1 MNRKESR
8 VRSGFSPVQRKACLV
23 IALCV
28 LAVVLSFVVA
38 WILPQSLSL
47 FGSGDGYDPDQYPVD
62 TSLGAVL
69 TENSADDTYITES
82 LFVGDKTAL
91 ALQKDGRISL
101 DQYAGKEDLKISNF
115 LKESC
120 VAFEDDNNTYTI
132 PQAIAKMKTR
142 RVYVLIGSN
151 DVDGSVTV
159 DEFISDYKQALQNI
173 KNSYSYCDVI
183 ACAIPPVDQDSE
195 NAAQT
200 QTLIDQFNQAI
211 AVACNDMEF
220 KYLNSAEVLKGDK
233 GYAESS
239 YLDSGTGTLN
249 AAGANT
255 FLEYVKSHAY
265 QTEDTRPD
273 TNDVPKRAAQ
283 ASGGTSSTP
292 TPTATPS
299 KLTASYAVEDA
310 AKGSLT
316 GNGQTGVSSLE
327 VQTTSGSKVS
337 VTAVAAEGYTFYKWS
352 DGVTDATRY
361 DIVTKD
367 ISVTAMFNDARVELT
382 LDRGDTTIKKGESLS
397 ITATVKLGGKSYD
410 NSNVQWSVNDEM
422 EMNGGTFTFT
432 PSDAG
437 SYVVRAGIE
446 INGTFSTAQITVTV
460 QSDPTAISISGTST
474 ITAGNSTTLNAN
486 VQNKNGDV
494 TWSCDETSWTATGD
508 QVTFTANQE
517 GTYHLRAKNNG
528 AEAVFEL
535 QVSAAPTPTP
545 APTPSPTPV
554 PTATPAPASQSEG

>member
-1 MNRKESR
+1 MSRKESR
-8 VRSGFSPVQRKACLV
+8 IRSGFSPVQRKACIV
-23 IALCV
+23 MALCV
-28 LAVVLSFVVA
+28 LAVVISFVVA
-38 WILPQSLSL
+38 WVLPQNLDL
-47 FGSGDGYDPDQYPVD
+47 PGGDDAYDPDLYPLD
-62 TSLGAVL
+62 TSLEAIL
-69 TENSADDTYITES
+69 TENSADDSYITES
-82 LFVGDKTAL
+82 LFVGDRSAL
-91 ALQKDGRISL
+91 SLQKDGRITL

-120 VAFEDDNNTYTI
+120 VAFQDDANNYTI
-132 PQAIAKMKTR
+132 PQAIAKMKVR
-142 RVYVLIGSN
+142 RVYVMIGSN

-183 ACAIPPVDQDSE
+183 ACAIPPVVQGGE

-200 QTLIDQFNQAI
+200 QTIIDQFNQAI
-211 AVACNDMEF
+211 ALACNDMGF
-220 KYLNSAEVLKGDK
+220 KYLNSTEVLKDSK
-233 GYAESS
+233 GYAEAS
-239 YLDSGTGTLN
+239 YSDGTIGVFN
-249 AAGANT
+249 AAGANA

-265 QTEDTRPD
+265 QTDDTRPD
-273 TNDVPKRAAQ
+273 TDDVPKRAAQ
-283 ASGGTSSTP
+283 ASGSQSNTP
-292 TPTATPS
+292 TPTATPA
-299 KLTASYAVEDA
+299 KLTASYAVESNE
-310 AKGSLT
+310 KGSLT
-316 GNGQTGVSSLE
+316 GNGQTGVSTLE
-327 VQTTSGSKVS
+327 VQVASGSKVS

-361 DIVTKD
+361 DILTKD

-397 ITATVKLGGKSYD
+397 INATVKLGGKSYD
-410 NSNVQWSVNDEM
+410 NSNVQWSVNDEL

-432 PSDAG
+432 PGDAG

-446 INGTFSTAQITVTV
+446 INGTISTAQITVTV
-460 QSDPTAISISGTST
+460 QADPTAISISGTST
-474 ITAGNSTTLNAN
+474 ITAGSSTTLNAN

-535 QVSAAPTPTP
+535 KVSAAPTPTP
-545 APTPSPTPV
+545 SPTPTPTPTPS
-554 PTATPAPASQSEG
+554 AEASSEGENG